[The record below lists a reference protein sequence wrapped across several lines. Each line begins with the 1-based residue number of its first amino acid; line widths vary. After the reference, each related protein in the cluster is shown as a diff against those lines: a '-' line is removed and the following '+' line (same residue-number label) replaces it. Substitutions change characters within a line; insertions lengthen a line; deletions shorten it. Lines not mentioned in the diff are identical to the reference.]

1 VDEFLLGLSLV
12 VVLSIFARLLGT
24 WIGVPAIV
32 PLLAVGVLAGTS
44 VTGLVDPQAL
54 LGDSLSPVVQIA
66 VGIILFEGALG
77 LKREELASGVRPAVV
92 RLLTIGVLLTWAM
105 ATAGVFL
112 LFDIDFEIAVL
123 IGAVLIVSGP
133 TVVLPI
139 LDFIAPSTKVR
150 SVLKWEGILVDPVG
164 AIIAVVI
171 FTSLGTGDG
180 DVTFNISEVA
190 FSIGAGLAMGVAG
203 AYALVPLLS
212 TRSLG
217 KRDKIAATLM
227 VVVAAFALSD
237 AIAEDSGLLA
247 TIVMGVFLANQRK
260 LDVDY
265 IIEFKEIL
273 IPLLIGILFVLLAAN
288 VDVSAVIDLGWRG
301 IALVLILVILVRP
314 LVALVSTARLPF
326 TGKERTFFAAMA
338 PRGIVAASTASAF
351 GLKLSEDGVPGA
363 DLVIPVTFTVIAG
376 TVIIYSLGSPP
387 LARYLGLAGNQPP
400 SLMLVGAPRWA
411 IALAA
416 ALKQAGAEVRIWTED
431 EARARTAID
440 AGLLAFG
447 GPLDPKSRS
456 SAAAFQDLSAVALVS
471 DDDTLN
477 QTLGWEFSSA
487 LGSDRV
493 YCLRS
498 PDGAA
503 PVVPSDATPLF
514 GRAGDTGEIEA
525 RLDRGEIFR
534 VLEPGEP
541 VPAGATPVAS
551 TRRLGGRS
559 KPTVRLVSEDGPA
572 LKHPDVR
579 LIVLGPEGDQP
590 EPDESGFEPFSGP
603 APA

>member
-1 VDEFLLGLSLV
+1 MDEFLLGLSLV

-24 WIGVPAIV
+24 WMGVPAIV

-44 VTGLVDPQAL
+44 VTGLVDPEAL
-54 LGDSLSPVVQIA
+54 LGESLSPVVQIA
-66 VGIILFEGALG
+66 VGVILFEGALG
-77 LKREELASGVRPAVV
+77 LKREELSSGVRPAVV
-92 RLLTIGVLLTWAM
+92 RLLTLGVLLTWAM
-105 ATAGVFL
+105 ATAGVLL

-123 IGAVLIVSGP
+123 IGAILIVSGP

-139 LDFIAPSTKVR
+139 LDFIAPSAKVR

-171 FTSLGTGDG
+171 FTSLGVDG
-180 DVTFNISEVA
+180 RNVTFDVA
-190 FSIGAGLAMGVAG
+190 AVAVSIGAGLAMGVAG

-247 TIVMGVFLANQRK
+247 TIVMGVFLANQRR

-265 IIEFKEIL
+265 IIEFKEVL

-288 VDVSAVIDLGWRG
+288 VDVSAVIDLGWHG
-301 IALVLILVILVRP
+301 IALVLLLVILVRP
-314 LVALVSTARLPF
+314 LVALVSTAGLPF
-326 TGKERTFFAAMA
+326 SGRERTFFAAMS

-363 DLVIPVTFTVIAG
+363 DLVIPITFTVIAG

-400 SLMLVGAPRWA
+400 TLMLVGAPRWA
-411 IALAA
+411 IELAT
-416 ALKQAGAEVRIWTED
+416 ALKRAGTEVRIWTDD
-431 EARARTAID
+431 ETRARTANE
-440 AGLLAFG
+440 AGLLTFG

-456 SAAAFQDLSAVALVS
+456 SAAAFQDLSAIALVS

-487 LGSDRV
+487 LGPERV
-493 YCLRS
+493 YSLRS

-503 PVVPSDATPLF
+503 PLVPSGATPLF
-514 GRAGDTGEIEA
+514 GEAGDSAAIEA
-525 RLDRGEIFR
+525 RLDRGEAFR
-534 VLEPGEP
+534 VLDPGEP
-541 VPAGATPVAS
+541 VPAGATPIAS

-559 KPTVRLVSEDGPA
+559 KPTVRLSSDGGPA
-572 LKHPDVR
+572 LERPDVR
-579 LIVLGPEGDQP
+579 LIVLGPGPGQP
-590 EPDESGFEPFSGP
+590 EP
-603 APA
+603 A

>member
-1 VDEFLLGLSLV
+1 MDEFLLGLSLV

-44 VTGLVDPQAL
+44 VTGLIDPQAL
-54 LGDSLSPVVQIA
+54 LGESLSPVVQIA
-66 VGIILFEGALG
+66 VGLILFEGALG

-92 RLLTIGVLLTWAM
+92 RLLTVGVLLTWAL
-105 ATAGVFL
+105 ATAGVYL
-112 LFDIDFEIAVL
+112 LFDIEFEIALL

-139 LDFIAPSTKVR
+139 LDFIAPSAKVR

-171 FTSLGTGDG
+171 FTSLGVDG
-180 DVTFNISEVA
+180 RNVGFDVAAVGLSIAVG
-190 FSIGAGLAMGVAG
+190 IGAGIAG
-203 AYALVPLLS
+203 AYALVPLLA
-212 TRSLG
+212 TKTLG
-217 KRDKIAATLM
+217 SRDKIAATLM

-237 AIAEDSGLLA
+237 AVAEDSGLLA
-247 TIVMGVFLANQRK
+247 TIIMGVFLANQRK

-288 VDVSAVIDLGWRG
+288 VDVGAVIDLGWRG
-301 IALVLILVILVRP
+301 IALVLVLVVLVRP
-314 LVALVSTARLPF
+314 LVALISTARLPF
-326 TGKERTFFAAMA
+326 TGNERTFFAAMA

-351 GLKLSEDGVPGA
+351 GLKLAQDGVPGA
-363 DLVIPVTFTVIAG
+363 DLVIPITFTVIAG

-400 SLMLVGAPRWA
+400 SLMLVGAPHWA
-411 IALAA
+411 IRLGRALSES
-416 ALKQAGAEVRIWTED
+416 GTDVRVWTED
-431 EARARTAID
+431 PDRARD
-440 AGLLAFG
+440 AGEAGLVAFG
-447 GPLDPKSRS
+447 GALDPKSRS
-456 SAAAFQDLSAVALVS
+456 TGAAFRDLSAIALVS

-477 QTLGWEFSSA
+477 QTLGWEFSSS
-487 LGSDRV
+487 LGPERV

-498 PDGAA
+498 PTDAA
-503 PVVPSDATPLF
+503 PVVPSEATPLF
-514 GRAGDTGEIEA
+514 GGGIDPAAIEE
-525 RLDRGEIFR
+525 RLDRGEVFT
-534 VLEPGEP
+534 VLDPGQP
-541 VPAGATPVAS
+541 VPSGSTPVAS

-559 KPTVRLVSEDGPA
+559 KPTVRLVSDQGPA
-572 LKHPDVR
+572 LEHPDVR
-579 LIVLGPEGDQP
+579 LVVL
-590 EPDESGFEPFSGP
+590 GP

>member
-1 VDEFLLGLSLV
+1 MDEFLLGLSLV

-54 LGDSLSPVVQIA
+54 LGESLSPVVQIA
-66 VGIILFEGALG
+66 VGVILFEGALG

-139 LDFIAPSTKVR
+139 LDFIAPSAKVR

-171 FTSLGTGDG
+171 FTSLGVDG
-180 DVTFNISEVA
+180 RNVTFDVVEVA
-190 FSIGAGLAMGVAG
+190 GSIGAGLAIGVAG
-203 AYALVPLLS
+203 AWALVPLLS

-288 VDVSAVIDLGWRG
+288 VDVGAVIDLGWRG

-351 GLKLSEDGVPGA
+351 GLKLAEDGVPGA
-363 DLVIPVTFTVIAG
+363 ELVIPITFTVIAG
-376 TVIIYSLGSPP
+376 TVLIYSLGSPP

-411 IALAA
+411 TELAA
-416 ALKQAGAEVRIWTED
+416 ALKSAGTDVRLWTED
-431 EARARTAID
+431 ENRARTAND
-440 AGLLAFG
+440 AGLMTFG

-456 SAAAFQDLSAVALVS
+456 SAAAFQELSAIALVS

-477 QTLGWEFSSA
+477 QTLGWEFGLA
-487 LGSDRV
+487 LGSERV

-498 PDGAA
+498 PSGAA
-503 PVVPSDATPLF
+503 PVVPSQATPLF
-514 GRAGDTGEIEA
+514 GGPGDAAEIER
-525 RLDRGEIFR
+525 RLDRGEVFS

-541 VPAGATPVAS
+541 VPPGSTLIAS

-559 KPTVRLVSEDGPA
+559 RPTIRFASDGGPP
-572 LKHPDVR
+572 LRHPDVR
-579 LIVLGPEGDQP
+579 LVVLGKPVSQPAPES
-590 EPDESGFEPFSGP
+590 SGAAP
-603 APA
+603 APAPA